1 MKYCPIF
8 KYSALLYFSVRSTNI
23 VRTIESAKCLVAGL
37 FQQEQRGRALI
48 LTPDFSSFLLLSIRS
63 VFVVFLALTD
73 VVTIL
78 TEAAES
84 EVLYP
89 NYHGCK
95 MLKILCGY
103 VDKI

>member
-1 MKYCPIF
+1 M
-8 KYSALLYFSVRSTNI
+8 L
-23 VRTIESAKCLVAGL
+23 
-37 FQQEQRGRALI
+37 
-48 LTPDFSSFLLLSIRS
+48 
-63 VFVVFLALTD
+63 FLALTD

-103 VDKI
+103 VFKIGNFKDSTHTVGNGLRAAQV